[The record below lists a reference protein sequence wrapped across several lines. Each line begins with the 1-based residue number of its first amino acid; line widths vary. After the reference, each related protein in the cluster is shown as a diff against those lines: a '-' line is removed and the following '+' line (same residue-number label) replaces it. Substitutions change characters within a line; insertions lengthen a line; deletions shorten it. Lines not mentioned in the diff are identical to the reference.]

1 MIRLIGL
8 ISRKHEDET
17 ISVAD
22 FERMRDFYDRA
33 WSNPV
38 GLSLDID
45 YAIHEETGEVYREVK
60 FEVEARYR
68 RGPAQD
74 RHFVGGGFEFNLD
87 NWLRKIEGRVR

>member
-8 ISRKHEDET
+8 VSAKYEDET

-22 FERMRDFYDRA
+22 FERMRDFFDKA
-33 WSNPV
+33 WSDPV
-38 GLSLDID
+38 GLHLSLD
-45 YAIHEETGEVYREVK
+45 YAVDEETGEVYREVK

-74 RHFVGGGFEFNLD
+74 RHFAGSGLEFNVD